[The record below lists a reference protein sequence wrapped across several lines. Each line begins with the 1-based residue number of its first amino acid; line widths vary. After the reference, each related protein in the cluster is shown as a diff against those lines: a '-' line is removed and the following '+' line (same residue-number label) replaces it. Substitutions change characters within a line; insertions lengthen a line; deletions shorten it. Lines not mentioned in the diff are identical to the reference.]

1 MKVIGADQPP
11 SSSPESNQAIPMSTN
26 DSRGAELVRGC
37 SFTTKTGPGRT
48 ATGIGISGTNDGS
61 GWLEISAKG

>member
-26 DSRGAELVRGC
+26 DSRGAELVRGLLFHYQDRPWTP
-37 SFTTKTGPGRT
+37 SNWDWHFWDQRWFGLVG
-48 ATGIGISGTNDGS
+48 D
-61 GWLEISAKG
+61 